1 MLGLVLAWWF
11 QWGATDLVWSLW
23 LSSLVVGYVLI
34 VWKVSAPL
42 REMIGNMAAD
52 KSGIGGAAAKTAVVA
67 LVGVGT
73 LFGLAFYTVHFG
85 GFHFVHSMFLQ
96 FLFPVTPEPM
106 SGFFNWS
113 MYAEVF
119 SRYWWFLPAAFI
131 AERHAFGPTPP
142 TSLQSGTAR
151 SAKGAAMMEPYKN
164 VVRMHLLIFFFV
176 FAHFARLDGFVIY
189 AVVYA
194 VYFFPWRLL
203 RSGGTSASA
212 TT

>member
-1 MLGLVLAWWF
+1 MRSHYCPDGRRAEAKISTRLSLHSPRRTAQVDVTASADTPTKRWTGAWPDAAAFMLGLVLAWRF

-23 LSSLVVGYVLI
+23 LSSLVVGYALI

-85 GFHFVHSMFLQ
+85 GFHFVHSMFLR
-96 FLFPVTPEPM
+96 FLFPVTNEPM

-119 SRYWWFLPAAFI
+119 SRYWWFCRRRLSRNAMRSVPRRLPRCNRARYAAQK
-131 AERHAFGPTPP
+131 APR
-142 TSLQSGTAR
+142 
-151 SAKGAAMMEPYKN
+151 
-164 VVRMHLLIFFFV
+164 
-176 FAHFARLDGFVIY
+176 
-189 AVVYA
+189 
-194 VYFFPWRLL
+194 
-203 RSGGTSASA
+203 
-212 TT
+212 